1 MSPFDLTYTERLM
14 PNISQLNYEE
24 ASSIAKNIHNDGDDL
39 VQLHS
44 QTRQRVHALRS
55 EWIGEAADAFFEE
68 MESELLPAMQR
79 VSGALFL
86 GEEILNK
93 IMKIIH
99 EADEETAQYFK
110 SDLDGD
116 FGAGLFGSAL
126 GGVLGEVVGGDDFG
140 ASKFEE
146 ALPTEGENPPT
157 AGQGDSSQAGGT
169 TADSATPP
177 VQLYMDKEN
186 PSADTAST
194 ETPPAETETAAT
206 GGGGSGGGGDSSQG
220 MQGDLKGLGSGVG
233 GTAQQISS
241 AAGGQPGM
249 PDHVYEGSS
258 GGSSG
263 AALSQPG
270 PASGSGGPGEQSSG
284 GVAGAVGA
292 AGVLGAAA
300 AGAAKVLK
308 NDHNEPDE

>member
-1 MSPFDLTYTERLM
+1 MSQ
-14 PNISQLNYEE
+14 ISQLNYEE
-24 ASSIAKNIHNDGDDL
+24 ASSIAKNIHTNGDDL

-99 EADEETAQYFK
+99 DADEETAQYFK
-110 SDLDGD
+110 NDLNDD
-116 FGAGLFGSAL
+116 FGAGLFGSAAGGVL
-126 GGVLGEVVGGDDFG
+126 GGVLGGVVGGDDFG

-146 ALPTEGENPPT
+146 ALPSEGENPPP
-157 AGQGDSSQAGGT
+157 AGQGDPSQAGGT
-169 TADSATPP
+169 ADSAGSAGS
-177 VQLYMDKEN
+177 QYIRGLDAD
-186 PSADTAST
+186 PSANQA
-194 ETPPAETETAAT
+194 PPAETPKTETAPT
-206 GGGGSGGGGDSSQG
+206 GGGGGGGGGEGSQG

-233 GTAQQISS
+233 GTAQQASS
-241 AAGGQPGM
+241 AAGGQTAM
-249 PDHVYEGSS
+249 PDHVYEGS

-263 AALSQPG
+263 AAPSQPG
-270 PASGSGGPGEQSSG
+270 PVGGSGGPQEQSSG
-284 GVAGAVGA
+284 GIAGAAGA

-300 AGAAKVLK
+300 AGAAKILK
-308 NDHNEPDE
+308 NDQNEPDE